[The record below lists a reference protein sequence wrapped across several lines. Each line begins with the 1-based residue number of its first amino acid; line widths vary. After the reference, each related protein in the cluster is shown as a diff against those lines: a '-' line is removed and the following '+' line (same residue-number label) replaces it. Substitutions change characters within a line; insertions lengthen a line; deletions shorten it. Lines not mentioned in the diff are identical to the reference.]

1 MHRHRLRSLLTIAS
15 GAISFI
21 VLVLSLQNIFGL
33 RETLW
38 QAPGEGLLVVVFLV
52 FLFGWRLRDLDPL
65 ARAEGLRRFV
75 LSALFVLVLAAP
87 LAAQLPFLGRSA
99 TVVAGQLA
107 AAEQD
112 TGARVLAVVRGFP
125 AAYEDYLKR
134 EFRLPHWFVQL
145 NALVKVH
152 LLRVSPNNNIALG
165 TDGFYF
171 EGMGTSRVEGE
182 LVESFDNIA
191 DYMGQAP
198 FTEAELLQ
206 WKIAL
211 EQRRYWLQQQGSEYV
226 FVLAPTKAF
235 VYPEH
240 LPASLQRVRGR
251 SRYEQLSSYLREHA
265 DIPFIDLLPP
275 LLAAKARADY
285 PPLFY
290 KTDFHWNFYGAFV
303 AYRAIVDQLARFFPR
318 YPFPAPELADFDMRI
333 DRHWAHE
340 SFMYMLGLPL
350 FLHRNEHHI
359 TMVPRPGGPYDTALD
374 LPPGGIYDHYPP
386 LRPITGPDGT
396 TMEVR
401 LLRNPGAPLPSIALL
416 GDSFLEKCIY
426 FYSANARRV
435 LNHRTVVNFPK
446 EIFFYEQP
454 TIVIQEILNMFILRP
469 PPKNPWRLGAHYV
482 EEKFRRN
489 ADRVLL
495 RREVAPAARRVE
507 LAGLPAGRP
516 GEVRVAAVTFAVET
530 GERLDVRLLD
540 QAGREAGVRG
550 CRVRPDSPVCQILLP
565 NEVVALEVVAAR
577 GRPPAR
583 AAVGA
588 VEVRSDVSGP

>member
-1 MHRHRLRSLLTIAS
+1 MHRHRLRSLLTIAA
-15 GAISFI
+15 GAISFLA
-21 VLVLSLQNIFGL
+21 LVLALQNILGL

-38 QAPGEGLLVVVFLV
+38 QAPGEGLMVVVFLV
-52 FLFGWRLRDLDPL
+52 CLFVWRLRDLDPL
-65 ARAEGLRRFV
+65 ARAEGLRRFA
-75 LSALFVLVLAAP
+75 LSALFVAVLAAP
-87 LAAQLPFLGRSA
+87 LSAQLAFLGRSA
-99 TVVAGQLA
+99 AAVAGQLA

-112 TGARVLAVVRGFP
+112 AGSRVLAVVRGFP

-182 LVESFDNIA
+182 LVD
-191 DYMGQAP
+191 
-198 FTEAELLQ
+198 
-206 WKIAL
+206 
-211 EQRRYWLQQQGSEYV
+211 WLQQRGSEYV

-275 LLAAKARADY
+275 LLAAKDQADY
-285 PPLFY
+285 PLLFY

-303 AYRAIVDQLARFFPR
+303 AYRAIVDQLARFFPQ
-318 YPFPAPELADFDMRI
+318 YPFPAPELADFEMRI
-333 DRHWAHE
+333 DKHWAHE

-350 FLHRNEHHI
+350 LLHRNEHHI

-386 LRPITGPDGT
+386 LRPITGPDGSS
-396 TMEVR
+396 MEVR

-426 FYSANARRV
+426 FFSANARRV

-489 ADRVLL
+489 AERVLL
-495 RREVAPAARRVE
+495 RREVTPAARRVD

-516 GEVRVAAVTFAVET
+516 GEVRVAAVTFTVET

-540 QAGREAGVRG
+540 RKGREAGVRG
-550 CRVRPDSPVCQILLP
+550 CRVLPDSPVCQILLP
-565 NEVVALEVVAAR
+565 NEAVTLEVVAAG
-577 GRPPAR
+577 GRPPVR